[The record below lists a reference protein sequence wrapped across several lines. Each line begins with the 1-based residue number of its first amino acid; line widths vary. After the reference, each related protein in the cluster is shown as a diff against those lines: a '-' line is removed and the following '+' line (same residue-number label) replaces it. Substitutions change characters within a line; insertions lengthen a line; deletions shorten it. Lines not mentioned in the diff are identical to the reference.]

1 MKKRQA
7 TALLLSVALIVAS
20 FGGCADGDR
29 KGQKDQAVAE
39 DAQDEAWWQ
48 QTESAGSGPVSY
60 ADYLKMHEDAGEI
73 PADVRVEITGGVF
86 LGEENSQ
93 AYAASYRGRDNCLYW
108 GAPGGSVTWEFEA
121 PQTGYYNLALTY
133 CAIPMKNADI
143 LFDILVDGEL
153 PYENAQNVSFRRLY
167 LDETYFGMTDCS
179 FRRDA
184 KGNELRSDLI
194 EQLDWQTQLAY
205 DPQRGHVGPVSFYLQ
220 EGRHTLTLKL
230 KQEAVAIGQITFLNA
245 PETESYTQVLAGWD
259 ARGAADT
266 SGYLGEY
273 EAEASYLKNDVALFA
288 TSDLT
293 SVHITPS
300 SPSRTRYNTI
310 GKNTW
315 KEMGQEI
322 TWEFEVPADGYYY
335 LAFKV
340 KQSDKSNSYSVR
352 SLSIDGKVPYKEAEV
367 VKFPYSTKWYVQTLA
382 DASGEPLKVYLT
394 AGRHVLGLRVNMAED
409 MAEVLRGVQDVVSEM
424 QDMYREIIS
433 VTGFNAD
440 YTRVTI
446 DANRDFNPQDSIP
459 GLMDRMA
466 QYQQRLEY
474 YYNLVGEMEY
484 VSSSSASVLKEM
496 ATMLETLREK
506 PNKIS
511 KRVEYIR
518 RNISSVATWAID
530 QQAQPLTLD
539 KFYVYSPDVEEPEV
553 GGGGWDQF
561 VYRTKMFFNSF
572 VADTT
577 AVAGTDDTLQGEKTL
592 RVWISTGDI
601 TTTEATSGRDQAIIL
616 KRLIDETFVEQ
627 TGVNVEVSL
636 VNGSDMLVQA
646 VLAGE
651 GPDVALFT
659 SVETPVDL
667 GMRGALLDLN
677 QFEDCGEVLEQFMDS
692 AAVPFWYKGHLYAF
706 PETQSFNV
714 VFYRTDIYEQLG
726 LEPPRTWEEFYE
738 QTVFLTNANYM
749 VGVVPWSNNV
759 FETFLYQQGQSFY
772 NEELTRSTLHT
783 PQALKAFRDWTDLYT
798 KYSLSLVFDFF
809 NRFRSGEM
817 PLAIQPFSQ
826 VNYLYSAAPE
836 LDGLWDIAAMP
847 GTVQED
853 GSINHVVTATST
865 GSIILADTEY
875 PDEAYEFLKWWVSA
889 ETQARF
895 GVQVEQNMGPA
906 ARYRTANKEAFE
918 SIPWTAAQAEVIRQ
932 QWENTVAVE
941 QIPGSYY
948 IARNLQFAFR
958 GVVYNKKNVRETLYK
973 YNIEINKELARK
985 QAEFNY

>member
-93 AYAASYRGRDNCLYW
+93 AYAASYMGRDNCLYW

-553 GGGGWDQF
+553 GGGWDQF

-577 AVAGTDDTLQGEKTL
+577 AVAGTDDTQQGEKTL

>member
-1 MKKRQA
+1 M
-7 TALLLSVALIVAS
+7 
-20 FGGCADGDR
+20 
-29 KGQKDQAVAE
+29 
-39 DAQDEAWWQ
+39 
-48 QTESAGSGPVSY
+48 
-60 ADYLKMHEDAGEI
+60 
-73 PADVRVEITGGVF
+73 
-86 LGEENSQ
+86 
-93 AYAASYRGRDNCLYW
+93 GRENCLYW
-108 GAPGGSVTWEFEA
+108 DMLGGSVTWEFEA
-121 PQTGYYNLALTY
+121 PQSGYYNFALTY
-133 CAIPMKNADI
+133 CAIPKKNADI
-143 LFDILVDGEL
+143 LFDILLDGQL
-153 PYENAQNVSFRRLY
+153 PFENAQNVSFRRLY
-167 LDETYFGMTDCS
+167 LDETYFGMSDCA
-179 FRRDA
+179 FRRDSR
-184 KGNELRSDLI
+184 GNELRSDLI
-194 EQLDWQTQLAY
+194 EQLDWQTRLAH
-205 DPQRGHVGPVSFYLQ
+205 DPQRHHVEPVCFYLSA
-220 EGRHTLTLKL
+220 GSHTLTLRL
-230 KQEAVAIGQITFLNA
+230 KQEAAAIEKITFLNV
-245 PETESYTQVLAGWD
+245 PETESYAQVLAGWD
-259 ARGAADT
+259 ARGASDT

-273 EAEASYLKNDVALFA
+273 ETEASYLKNDVALFA
-288 TSDLT
+288 TNDLT
-293 SVHITPS
+293 NVHITPS
-300 SPSRTRYNTI
+300 SPSMIRYNTI

-322 TWEFEVPADGYYY
+322 TWEFEVPQDGYYC

-340 KQSDKSNSYSVR
+340 KQSDKANSYSVR
-352 SLSIDGKVPYKEAEV
+352 SMSIDGEVPYKEAEV
-367 VKFPYSTKWYVQTLA
+367 IKFPYSTKWYVQSLA
-382 DASGEPLKVYLT
+382 EESGEPLKVYLT
-394 AGRHVLGLRVNMAED
+394 AGRHVLGLQVNMDED

-446 DANRDFNPQDSIP
+446 DANRDFNPQDNIP

-466 QYQQRLEY
+466 EYQQRLEY
-474 YYNLVGEMEY
+474 YYDLVGKMDH
-484 VSSSSASVLKEM
+484 VSASSASLLKEM
-496 ATMLETLREK
+496 AVMLETLQAK

-511 KRVEYIR
+511 KRIEYIR

-539 KFYVYSPDVEEPEV
+539 KFYVYSPDVEKPEV
-553 GGGGWDQF
+553 GGGGWEQF

-577 AVAGTDDTLQGEKTL
+577 SVAGTDGTLRGGKTL

-616 KRLIDETFVEQ
+616 KRLIDETFVTE

-677 QFEDCGEVLEQFMDS
+677 RFEDCGEVLEQFADS
-692 AAVPFWYKGHLYAF
+692 AAVPFWYKESLYAF

-714 VFYRTDIYEQLG
+714 VFYRSDIYEQLG

-749 VGVVPWSNNV
+749 VGIVPWSNNV

-772 NEELTRSTLHT
+772 NDELTRSTLHT
-783 PQALKAFRDWTDLYT
+783 PEALEAFRDWTDLYT

-817 PLAIQPFSQ
+817 PLAIEPFNQ

-836 LDGLWDIAAMP
+836 LDGLWDIAPMP

-853 GSINHVVTATST
+853 GSINNVVTATST
-865 GSIILADTEY
+865 GAIILADTEY
-875 PDEAYEFLKWWVSA
+875 PDEAYAFLKWWVGA
-889 ETQARF
+889 DTQAKF
-895 GVQVEQNMGPA
+895 GIQVEQNMGPA
-906 ARYRTANKEAFE
+906 ARYRTANREAFE
-918 SIPWTAAQAEVIRQ
+918 SIPWTTAQAEVIRQ
-932 QWENTVAVE
+932 QWENTAAVE

-958 GVVYNKKNVRETLYK
+958 GVVYKKENVRETLYK
-973 YNIEINKELARK
+973 YNIEINKELTRK
-985 QAEFNY
+985 QKEFNY